1 MKRVELLKLKQTAT
15 RHEYKSGL
23 GLSMADPENGRRLIF
38 VCGAP
43 RSGTTPV
50 QNMLD
55 SHPDIC
61 GGPEFLH
68 LPDIL
73 RLRNILRN
81 SIDRE
86 WIDLICSHEDVDTA
100 MSSLVESL
108 LLPLADRN
116 GCKFYSEKSP
126 QNIPVISELIKL
138 FPRARFIHVVRDPR
152 GIIASML
159 QVGSRARNKNLTLQN
174 FTRSLHAAIDYVTKC
189 FDAGFSAANNTA
201 DKVLTVCY
209 ENLVGEPESE
219 TKRICAFLH
228 LDWSAQMLQPGNFT
242 HLGEKAITVKSDKLW
257 YDKETY
263 QSNPNTRSILKWKT
277 TLTPIQQAVI
287 VSAFKDHQ
295 ELSRLGY
302 DFSLNGLPKTRRILY
317 VSLGRLSRLSYK
329 ASRHTF
335 SLVRR
340 TLGKI
345 F

>member
-1 MKRVELLKLKQTAT
+1 MRPVELLKLKQTAS
-15 RHEYKSGL
+15 RHEYKSSL

-73 RLRNILRN
+73 RLRNTLHK
-81 SIDRE
+81 SIERE

-100 MSSLVESL
+100 ISSLVESL
-108 LLPLADRN
+108 LLPLATKN
-116 GCKFYSEKSP
+116 GCRFYSEKSP
-126 QNIPVISELIKL
+126 QNIPVISGLIQL

-152 GIIASML
+152 AIIASML
-159 QVGSRARNKNLTLQN
+159 QVGKRARAKNIKLQN
-174 FTRSLHAAIDYVTKC
+174 FTRSLYAAIEHVTKC
-189 FDAGFSAANNTA
+189 FDAGFSAANTNA
-201 DKVLTVCY
+201 ERVLTVCY

-257 YDKETY
+257 YDRKTY
-263 QSNPNTRSILKWKT
+263 QSNPHTGSILKWKT
-277 TLTPIQQAVI
+277 TLTPTQQAAI
-287 VSAFKDHQ
+287 LSAFKDHQ
-295 ELSRLGY
+295 ELSKLGY
-302 DFSLNGLPKTRRILY
+302 HLSLNGLPVTRRIIY
-317 VSLGRLSRLSYK
+317 VSLGQLSRLSYK

-345 F
+345 S